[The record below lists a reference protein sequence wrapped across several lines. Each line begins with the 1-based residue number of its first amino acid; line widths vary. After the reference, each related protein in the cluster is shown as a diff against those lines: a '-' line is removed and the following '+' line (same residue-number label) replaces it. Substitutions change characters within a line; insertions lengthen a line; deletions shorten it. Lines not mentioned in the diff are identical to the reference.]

1 MSNRRR
7 WTIVSL
13 LCLGA
18 IIAYVDRANLSV
30 ALADKGFIKEF
41 QLTNNDRGLLSSA
54 FFWVYALLQIP
65 AGYMVDRFGVKVP
78 FALGLCAWSL
88 VSALGAA
95 ITSVP
100 QLLGLR
106 VLLGVGE
113 AVVTPG
119 SLRWIRYHV
128 EERQRGLAV
137 GIFMAGTKF
146 GPAIGAPLAGFLLLH
161 YGWRWMFLLLGVGG
175 VLWLIPWLTLVKDDD
190 RQLEAQLAK
199 KTDAPPMAMAR
210 LFSTRLLWGILI
222 GTFGYALLVYFC
234 MTWLP
239 AYFAESRGLS
249 LAKSSVYTG
258 FSFAGMASVAIL
270 GGLWADSMIHRGAD
284 PVRTRMLFT
293 IAGLLI
299 ASTELIGA
307 LSSSNEVAQIFAI
320 VSLSGLGLATAN
332 YWALTQTLMP
342 GAAIGRISGIQ
353 NCAAN
358 VAGGLAPYATGLL
371 LHSTGSYRAPL
382 YAVGA
387 LLVAGVAAYV
397 FMVKPEYAPK
407 PAAPR

>member
-1 MSNRRR
+1 
-7 WTIVSL
+7 
-13 LCLGA
+13 
-18 IIAYVDRANLSV
+18 
-30 ALADKGFIKEF
+30 
-41 QLTNNDRGLLSSA
+41 
-54 FFWVYALLQIP
+54 
-65 AGYMVDRFGVKVP
+65 
-78 FALGLCAWSL
+78 
-88 VSALGAA
+88 
-95 ITSVP
+95 
-100 QLLGLR
+100 
-106 VLLGVGE
+106 
-113 AVVTPG
+113 
-119 SLRWIRYHV
+119 
-128 EERQRGLAV
+128 
-137 GIFMAGTKF
+137 
-146 GPAIGAPLAGFLLLH
+146 
-161 YGWRWMFLLLGVGG
+161 MFLLLGVGG

-190 RQLEAQLAK
+190 RQLEAQLVK

-222 GTFGYALLVYFC
+222 GTFAYNYFVYFC

-239 AYFAESRGLS
+239 AYFSESRGLS

-284 PVRTRMLFT
+284 PVRTRKFFT
-293 IAGLLI
+293 IAGLRI

-307 LSSSNEVAQIFAI
+307 LSSSNEVAQVFAI